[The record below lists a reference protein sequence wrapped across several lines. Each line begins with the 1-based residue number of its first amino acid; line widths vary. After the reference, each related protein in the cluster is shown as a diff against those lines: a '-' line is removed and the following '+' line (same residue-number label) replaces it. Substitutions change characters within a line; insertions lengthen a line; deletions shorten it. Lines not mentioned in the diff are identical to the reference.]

1 MMVLGPP
8 QSIWQVATTLGF
20 AKQICISGFLAK
32 ITGLHRSVVHRHLD
46 HLGAGSSV
54 QWKFPKNAGGRKRK
68 AQDMPM
74 DELPDVLPEFA
85 LPPHQL
91 EPALFGGGQSASE
104 PECPDHDDD
113 DEQEDDAGNALFP
126 GLDFGLTLGCLGLA
140 WFCFCKYSQALA
152 MLAVSLESEMLS
164 FQMYVMC
171 QCGKEHRFT

>member
-91 EPALFGGGQSASE
+91 EPAL
-104 PECPDHDDD
+104 PVNL
-113 DEQEDDAGNALFP
+113 NALTMTMMMNRKMMLGMHCF
-126 GLDFGLTLGCLGLA
+126 LDWTLG
-140 WFCFCKYSQALA
+140 
-152 MLAVSLESEMLS
+152 
-164 FQMYVMC
+164 
-171 QCGKEHRFT
+171 